1 MKKNK
6 IIIVGSILS
15 ICLITLSVI
24 LINNSNNYQNKNEVK
39 TNNNYEVTSEMKA
52 NSLSYD
58 NSKTN
63 LDCKDAQCVIDTLAK
78 IAQEKSK

>member
-6 IIIVGSILS
+6 IIIGGSILS

-24 LINNSNNYQNKNEVK
+24 LINNSSNYQNKNEVK
-39 TNNNYEVTSEMKA
+39 TNNNYEVTSEMNA
-52 NSLSYD
+52 GSLSYD

>member
-6 IIIVGSILS
+6 IIIGGSILS
-15 ICLITLSVI
+15 VCLITLSVI
-24 LINNSNNYQNKNEVK
+24 LINNSSNYQNKNEVK

-63 LDCKDAQCVIDTLAK
+63 LDCKNAQCVIDTLAK
-78 IAQEKSK
+78 ITQEKK